1 LAIGLDGRV
10 VITGLGVVSPL
21 GLDVPSL
28 WEALTAGR
36 SGVDRI
42 TLFDADGFET
52 RIAAEVK
59 GFNAADHIEY
69 REARRMDRYTQF
81 AVIASLQ
88 AAAHARLDLD
98 INPEE
103 ACNVGVLIGS
113 GIGGISTLSAQMA
126 VLAEKGPGRI
136 SPFLVPMMI
145 SDAASGHVSIMLG
158 AKGVNFCA
166 TSACSSGADAIG
178 EACEIIRRGDA
189 HVMLAGG
196 AEAAITPIGIAGFNA
211 AGALSK
217 RNEEPLRASRPFDAE
232 RDGFVMGEGAAV
244 MVLESLPHALRRGAP
259 ILAEVG
265 GYGATSD
272 AHHITQP
279 DARGEGGAKAIQV
292 ALKKAGVC
300 PEEVDYI
307 NAHGTATQM
316 NDKCETVAIKGALGQ
331 HAYRVPVSSTKSM
344 TGHLIAAA
352 GAIEAIICV
361 LTIQHGIIPPTV
373 NLEHPDPE
381 CDLDYV
387 PNAARRSKVRV
398 ALSNSFGFG
407 GHNSVLALKEYD
419 EGG

>member
-1 LAIGLDGRV
+1 MAINTHNRVVVTGMGAVSPMGLD
-10 VITGLGVVSPL
+10 I
-21 GLDVPSL
+21 PSL
-28 WEALTAGR
+28 WEGLESGK

-42 TLFDADGFET
+42 TLFNVDGFET
-52 RIAAEVK
+52 QIAAEVK
-59 GFNAADHIEY
+59 NFNPTDHVEY

-81 AVIASLQ
+81 AVVASLQ
-88 AAAHARLDLD
+88 AAGQAELDLD
-98 INPEE
+98 NHPED
-103 ACNVGVLIGS
+103 ACSVGVLIGS
-113 GIGGISTLSAQMA
+113 GIGGISTLCAQMA
-126 VLAEKGPGRI
+126 VLAEKGPHRV
-136 SPFLVPMMI
+136 SPFLIPMMI

-166 TSACSSGADAIG
+166 TSACSSGADAVG
-178 EACEIIRRGDA
+178 EACEIIKRGDA

-217 RNEEPLRASRPFDAE
+217 RNEEPQKASRPFDAE

-244 MVLESLPHALRRGAP
+244 LVLESLPHALRRGANV
-259 ILAEVG
+259 LAEVI

-272 AHHITQP
+272 AYHITQP

-292 ALKKAGVC
+292 ALNKAGIQ
-300 PEEVDYI
+300 PEEIDYI
-307 NAHGTATQM
+307 NAHGTSTQL
-316 NDKCETVAIKGALGQ
+316 NDKCETVAIKGALGE
-331 HAYRVPVSSTKSM
+331 HAYRVAVSSTKSM

-361 LTIQHGIIPPTV
+361 LTIQHGIVPPTT

-387 PNAARRSKVRV
+387 PNVARQKRVRT

-407 GHNSVLALKEYD
+407 GHNSVLILREYS
-419 EGG
+419 EGR

>member
-1 LAIGLDGRV
+1 LAIDVHNRIV
-10 VITGLGVVSPL
+10 VTGMGVVSPL
-21 GLDVPSL
+21 GLDTPSL
-28 WEALTAGR
+28 WEALKAGR

-42 TLFDADGFET
+42 TLFNADSYQT

-59 GFNAADHIEY
+59 GFNPTDHIEY

-81 AVIASLQ
+81 AVMASLQ
-88 AAAHARLDLD
+88 AAAQAKLDLGRH
-98 INPEE
+98 PED

-113 GIGGISTLSAQMA
+113 GIGGITTLSAQMA

-189 HVMLAGG
+189 HMMLAGG

-217 RNEEPLRASRPFDAE
+217 RNEEPQKASRPFDTD

-244 MVLESLPHALRRGAP
+244 MVLESLTYALRRGAH
-259 ILAEVG
+259 ILAEFG

-279 DARGEGGAKAIQV
+279 NASGEGGAKAIQV
-292 ALKKAGVC
+292 ALNKAGIH
-300 PEEVDYI
+300 PEEIDYI
-307 NAHGTATQM
+307 NAHGTSTQM
-316 NDKCETVAIKGALGQ
+316 NDKCETAAIKAALGE
-331 HAYRVPVSSTKSM
+331 HAYHVPVSSTKSM

-352 GAIEAIICV
+352 GAIEAIICA
-361 LTIQHGIIPPTV
+361 LIIQHGIILPTI

-387 PNAARRSKVRV
+387 PNIARHKKVRT

-407 GHNSVLALKEYD
+407 GHNSVLILREYS
-419 EGG
+419 EGR

>member
-1 LAIGLDGRV
+1 LAIDMHNRVVVTGMGAVSPMGLD
-10 VITGLGVVSPL
+10 I
-21 GLDVPSL
+21 PSL
-28 WEALTAGR
+28 WEGLESGK

-42 TLFDADGFET
+42 TLFNVDGFET
-52 RIAAEVK
+52 QIAAEVK
-59 GFNAADHIEY
+59 NFNPTDHVEY
-69 REARRMDRYTQF
+69 REARRMDRYTQL
-81 AVIASLQ
+81 AVVASRQ
-88 AAAHARLDLD
+88 AAAQAGLDL
-98 INPEE
+98 NNHPED
-103 ACNVGVLIGS
+103 ACSVGVLIGS
-113 GIGGISTLSAQMA
+113 GIGGISTLSSQMA
-126 VLAEKGPGRI
+126 VLAEKGPHRV
-136 SPFLVPMMI
+136 SPLLIPMMI
-145 SDAASGHVSIMLG
+145 ADAASGHVSIMLG

-217 RNEEPLRASRPFDAE
+217 LNEEPQKASRPFDAE

-244 MVLESLPHALRRGAP
+244 LVLESLPHALRRGANV
-259 ILAEVG
+259 LAEMI

-272 AHHITQP
+272 AYHITQP

-292 ALKKAGVC
+292 ALNKAGIQ

-307 NAHGTATQM
+307 NAHGTATQL
-316 NDKCETVAIKGALGQ
+316 NDKCETMAIKAALGE
-331 HAYRVPVSSTKSM
+331 HAYRVAVSSTKSM

-361 LTIQHGIIPPTV
+361 LTIQHGIVPPTT

-387 PNAARRSKVRV
+387 PNVARQKKVRT

-407 GHNSVLALKEYD
+407 GHNAVLVLREYS
-419 EGG
+419 EGR